1 MGGKEAMRLKL
12 STVLSRKN
20 ILMLGIVLLGVLA
33 FSARYINAQ
42 DIEKAKQDRNNAQS
56 NLATVQEQSKVIEEK
71 RRVVNEEIVATSA
84 EVSKL
89 SDSIFELEKKEAT
102 KTQELEQT
110 QVELEEAERV
120 SKEQYLKMKKRIQY
134 MYENGHFDV
143 LETILSATDFSE
155 LLNRAEYINN
165 LSSYDRQMLEEYE
178 ASLALVAEKKATL
191 ETEKAE
197 LTRLKD
203 EANSQKTELE
213 KKSQELTATVQQYAE
228 EIAALQNQM
237 AGYRQQVITAS
248 QVIESLLLEAQR
260 KQEELAIAQRNEQAK
275 ATTSTPQQTQATTP
289 TASQPVSQPEPVT
302 TPAPVVTPAAP
313 VEANTSDLNL
323 LAAII
328 YCEAGGESHEGKVAV
343 GNVILNRVRDPRFP
357 NTISGVVYQSG
368 QFEPVFTGRLQLALN
383 SGVYT
388 YCIGAAQDALN
399 GARPVGDYLFFNSLP
414 GQTGYRIGG
423 HTFY

>member
-1 MGGKEAMRLKL
+1 MSLKL
-12 STVLSRKN
+12 STVFSKKHFLL
-20 ILMLGIVLLGVLA
+20 IGMILLGVLV
-33 FSARYINAQ
+33 FSTRYIYAQ

-56 NLATVQEQSKVIEEK
+56 NLNSVQAQSKAIEEK
-71 RRVVNEEIVATSA
+71 RRVVNEEIVLTSA
-84 EVSKL
+84 EISKL

-102 KTQELEQT
+102 KTEELSQT
-110 QVELEEAERV
+110 QVELEEAERA

-134 MYENGHFDV
+134 MYENGHFDI

-155 LLNRAEYINN
+155 LLNRAEYINT

-178 ASLALVAEKKATL
+178 ASLALVAEKKETL

-203 EANSQKTELE
+203 EANSQKAELE
-213 KKSQELTATVQQYAE
+213 KKSQELTAMVQQYAE
-228 EIAALQNQM
+228 EIARLQNQM
-237 AGYRQQVITAS
+237 VGYRQQVITAS

-260 KQEELAIAQRNEQAK
+260 KQEEMEIANNQEK
-275 ATTSTPQQTQATTP
+275 
-289 TASQPVSQPEPVT
+289 ASQPAITSPSKTQTVTQTVSEPVSQPAPVT
-302 TPAPVVTPAAP
+302 TASAP
-313 VEANTSDLNL
+313 VEVNTSDLNL

-399 GARPVGDYLFFNSLP
+399 GSRPVGDYLFFNSLP
-414 GQTGYRIGG
+414 GQAGYRLGG